1 MDASRARTVLTQAA
15 ATLVAMLT
23 GQGVA
28 GAAPSTGSSAPSSA
42 ADLTGDAV
50 APSPFQ
56 GVPSWLLIV
65 VGIVVVAFAIRV
77 VARRDEGNP
86 GRGGGRDRG
95 SSDRPRRP
103 FRPD

>member
-1 MDASRARTVLTQAA
+1 MDASRTRTVVTQAV
-15 ATLVAMLT
+15 ATLAALLA

-28 GAAPSTGSSAPSSA
+28 GAAPATGASASNSVS
-42 ADLTGDAV
+42 DLTGDAV

-65 VGIVVVAFAIRV
+65 VGIVVIAFAIRV

-86 GRGGGRDRG
+86 GRGGGREPG
-95 SSDRPRRP
+95 SAGPPRRP